1 MQGSA
6 QSSSIKLQEK
16 SLSSQSSALGTFL
29 HLKQT
34 PHCTSPKGFSSSN
47 SSPTKTVGPKAC
59 FFFNTSRIL
68 MLGCAFSV
76 CAICAMNPL
85 SFFLPDLSLGGSFNP
100 ASSFFFFLSWYCFF
114 RPEDERLGSDIVF
127 FDVENACNCS
137 LVTLCW
143 IFVVEYNES
152 PKW

>member
-6 QSSSIKLQEK
+6 QYSSIKLQEK

-59 FFFNTSRIL
+59 FFLNTSRIL

-114 RPEDERLGSDIVF
+114 RPGVTSFSLMLKMLAIVHWSRCVEFLWSNTMNLPSD
-127 FDVENACNCS
+127 N
-137 LVTLCW
+137 
-143 IFVVEYNES
+143 
-152 PKW
+152 